1 MIRTI
6 TSTLTALAAI
16 AVFGIAAGAQAQQ
29 TGEEAAT
36 GADVVDTT
44 EGRDLDPSET
54 VRVRITNDLVPT
66 RSVIVS
72 VVGGT
77 RPEYVLGTVLSND
90 TKEWVIDTRP
100 YVGGMRLVAT
110 SGARDVRVSR
120 RVDVTNFASV
130 RWGLTTDIVRVERR
144 TAEGDTR

>member
-6 TSTLTALAAI
+6 TSTLTALSAI
-16 AVFGIAAGAQAQQ
+16 VVLGVSAGVQAQE
-29 TGEEAAT
+29 TGAAT
-36 GADVVDTT
+36 RVADVVDTT
-44 EGRDLDPSET
+44 EGRDLDASQT

-77 RPEYVLGTVLSND
+77 RPEYVLGTVLSNE

-100 YVGGMRLVAT
+100 FVGGLRLVAT

-130 RWGLTTDIVRVERR
+130 RWGLDTDIVRVERR
-144 TAEGDTR
+144 AAEGDTR